1 VLKRCTLIFLSIL
14 WLALPQR
21 ALAFKNE
28 PSGFGNVRLG
38 MTVEQVKKLLPK
50 AKAHETDSAE
60 AAAIMA
66 IYSIDNQT
74 VLGLKGCH
82 VDLVFDPEKLYQISF
97 DCGRGINVVTTL
109 QKRFGD
115 PGEAHPGSALWAGE
129 HTMITLNTKARV
141 FAFVDRELN
150 KGAQARL
157 MQYVMAHQPTPPA
170 VPQGPAAPMPTP
182 E

>member
-1 VLKRCTLIFLSIL
+1 VLKQSPLILLSIL

-28 PSGFGNVRLG
+28 PSGFGNVHLG
-38 MTVEQVKKLLPK
+38 MTVEQVKKILPTV
-50 AKAHETDSAE
+50 KAHEADSAE
-60 AAAIMA
+60 AASIMA

-97 DCGRGINVVTTL
+97 DCGRGVNVVTAL
-109 QKRFGD
+109 EKRFGD
-115 PGEAHPGSALWAGE
+115 PGEAHPGSAMWVGE

-141 FAFVDRELN
+141 FAFIDLELN

-157 MQYVMAHQPTPPA
+157 MQYVMSHQPTPPA
-170 VPQGPAAPMPTP
+170 GLQAPAGPVPTP